1 MVNIEGL
8 EFPLD
13 RGYYTKDGAHLWVQ
27 QEGDVVKVGM
37 DAFATE
43 MAGLLTFLSL
53 EGEKAE
59 TDNAIGSFESAKF
72 VSRLYSPLKG
82 DIVAVNNDVL
92 NNPRKIN
99 DSPYESW
106 IFKIRP
112 AEPRELEEHFLLT
125 EEEITAWI
133 TEEFRRL
140 AEQ

>member
-8 EFPLD
+8 DFPLD
-13 RGYYTKDGAHLWVQ
+13 RKYYSKDGAHLWVQ

-53 EGEKAE
+53 EGDTAE
-59 TDNAIGSFESAKF
+59 ADKAIGSFESAKF
-72 VSRLYSPLKG
+72 VSRLYSPIRG
-82 DIVAVNNDVL
+82 DIVAVNDDVL

-99 DSPYESW
+99 DNPYESW

-112 AEPRELEEHFLLT
+112 AEPQGSDEHFLLT